1 MYIVYY
7 PEISIA
13 IGAFQMIVGYY
24 GIARYLGFVPV
35 GPRNH
40 QLQILVLIQWI
51 SMLTIQYM
59 TQAPLSLEDGDFAEN
74 LPSWVLL
81 SIGLNIYPAFLDY
94 KMRTAPYLIP
104 EDYYGIANR
113 DEVLKR
119 LLPTRKTTFKGRGVS
134 PESNI
139 KSMRF
144 EKSESD
150 SKAEQSDVIDLSDNN
165 LDLQEDEWTKEG
177 DIEVVEEIEYPV
189 SATRLSGI
197 STQPSSK
204 EKGNDE
210 ISIHDEF
217 GDTSSTSD
225 FNRPYF
231 PPGINRDQFKDY
243 PKVDQDSMDTPDD
256 STEALEE
263 RLLEIE
269 SEIYTDS
276 MESFRK
282 SLTEIL

>member
-13 IGAFQMIVGYY
+13 IGAFQMFVGYY
-24 GIARYLGFVPV
+24 GIARYLGFVGV

-40 QLQILVLIQWI
+40 QLQIFVLIQWI
-51 SMLTIQYM
+51 SMLTMQYM
-59 TQAPLSLEDGDFAEN
+59 TQATLSLEDGDFAKN

-81 SIGLNIYPAFLDY
+81 SLGLNIYPAFLDY

-104 EDYYGIANR
+104 EGYYGIANS
-113 DEVLKR
+113 DKVLKR
-119 LLPTRKTTFKGRGVS
+119 LLSTRKRVS

-139 KSMRF
+139 QSM
-144 EKSESD
+144 SESE
-150 SKAEQSDVIDLSDNN
+150 SKAEQSDVIDLSDSI
-165 LDLQEDEWTKEG
+165 LDRHEYEVTKEG

-197 STQPSSK
+197 FTQPSSK

-263 RLLEIE
+263 KLLEIE
-269 SEIYTDS
+269 REIYTDS